1 MNQLV
6 EHIKLE
12 YGSLI
17 RRAGKFEP
25 GTYCV
30 GGAVCDY
37 LASEEDWGGVEPSK
51 RRYPYED
58 MLATVLANI
67 VGADWIGYDY
77 DEHDP
82 FIDGDLHL
90 EVDKF
95 HGQGGTPP
103 TGSLSNTLAYYS
115 ASILADNDNGDIDV
129 AWETASDMFNELG
142 LRKCGECDRLYGNVG
157 KLEDDARTSVG
168 MKCGRCAYV
177 AG

>member
-1 MNQLV
+1 MNELV

-58 MLATVLANI
+58 MLSAVLASV
-67 VGADWIGYDY
+67 VGIDWAGYDY
-77 DEHDP
+77 DEDY
-82 FIDGDLHL
+82 
-90 EVDKF
+90 ESYR
-95 HGQGGTPP
+95 GGTPP
-103 TGSLSNTLAYYS
+103 TDAISNTLAYYS

-157 KLEDDARTSVG
+157 TLEDDARTSVG

>member
-1 MNQLV
+1 MNELV
-6 EHIKLE
+6 KHIKLE

-58 MLATVLANI
+58 MLATVLASV
-67 VGADWIGYDY
+67 VGAEWEGYWCED
-77 DEHDP
+77 D
-82 FIDGDLHL
+82 DGYEGELH
-90 EVDKF
+90 
-95 HGQGGTPP
+95 GAGGTPP
-103 TGSLSNTLAYYS
+103 TDSISNTLQYYS
-115 ASILADNDNGDIDV
+115 ASILADNDNGDFDV

-157 KLEDDARTSVG
+157 TLEDDARTSVG

-177 AG
+177 GG

>member
-1 MNQLV
+1 MNELV
-6 EHIKLE
+6 KHIKLE

-25 GTYCV
+25 NTYCV

-58 MLATVLANI
+58 MLSAVLASVMGI
-67 VGADWIGYDY
+67 DWAGYDY
-77 DEHDP
+77 DEDYESYRGGIP
-82 FIDGDLHL
+82 PSGDI
-90 EVDKF
+90 
-95 HGQGGTPP
+95 
-103 TGSLSNTLAYYS
+103 SNTLAYYS

-157 KLEDDARTSVG
+157 ALEDDARTSVG

-177 AG
+177 GG

>member
-1 MNQLV
+1 MNELV
-6 EHIKLE
+6 EHIKLD

-58 MLATVLANI
+58 MLATVLSNI
-67 VGADWIGYDY
+67 VGAEWTGYDY
-77 DEHDP
+77 DED
-82 FIDGDLHL
+82 FEYGGELH
-90 EVDKF
+90 
-95 HGQGGTPP
+95 GAGGIPP
-103 TGSLSNTLAYYS
+103 SDTISNTLRYYA
-115 ASILADNDNGDIDV
+115 ASILADNDNGDFDV
-129 AWETASDMFNELG
+129 AWGTASDLFNELG

>member
-37 LASEEDWGGVEPSK
+37 LASEEDWGGIEPSK

-58 MLATVLANI
+58 MLSAVLASI
-67 VGADWIGYDY
+67 VGVDWTGYDY
-77 DEHDP
+77 DEDYEYA
-82 FIDGDLHL
+82 DSLH
-90 EVDKF
+90 
-95 HGQGGTPP
+95 GAGGTPP
-103 TGSLSNTLAYYS
+103 SGDISNTLQYYS

-142 LRKCGECDRLYGNVG
+142 LRKCGECGRLYGNVG
-157 KLEDDARTSVG
+157 TLEDDARTSVG

-177 AG
+177 GG

>member
-1 MNQLV
+1 MNELV

-58 MLATVLANI
+58 MLATVFASILG
-67 VGADWIGYDY
+67 VDWEGYDY
-77 DEHDP
+77 DEDEMAYVE
-82 FIDGDLHL
+82 LH
-90 EVDKF
+90 
-95 HGQGGTPP
+95 GAGGIPP
-103 TGSLSNTLAYYS
+103 TDTVSNTLRYYS

-157 KLEDDARTSVG
+157 TLEDDARTSVG